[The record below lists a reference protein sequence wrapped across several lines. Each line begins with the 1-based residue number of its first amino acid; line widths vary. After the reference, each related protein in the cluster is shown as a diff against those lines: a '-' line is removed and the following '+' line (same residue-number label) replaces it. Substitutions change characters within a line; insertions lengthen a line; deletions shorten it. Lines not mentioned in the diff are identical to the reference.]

1 MIENINIGKRG
12 GKRDGAGRKFLGNH
26 TERVHICI
34 DKDAH
39 DMLMQIQQAGR
50 GNFVSIAIRDRWKKG
65 YGAKIEP
72 ITQAANMLNIDE
84 NLLREFVMEYRQKQ
98 KNQ

>member
-12 GKRDGAGRKFLGNH
+12 GKREGAGRKFLGNK

-39 DMLMQIQQAGR
+39 TMLMQIQQAGR
-50 GNFVSIAIRDRWKKG
+50 GNFVSIAIRDRWRKG
-65 YGAKIEP
+65 YGAKIEQ
-72 ITQAANMLNIDE
+72 ITQAANLLDIDE
-84 NLLREFVMEYRQKQ
+84 DILREFVMDYRMKQ